1 MLSLTLNPG
10 FVLLAAA
17 LGMLVLPRAARPV
30 LMAGAAIVALWLLL
44 GNEFGAVAAIA
55 QMGLPVI
62 LLEIDELNRVFG
74 LAILIAACAIAIGT
88 QSRVNRYEDA
98 ALLMVMGGAVSAL
111 FLGDYLSF
119 MAAAAVSS
127 LGVALVAFASPT
139 PDAGRAGARSL
150 VWYGLESLVFLLGVA
165 LHLAAGGGQSTLTR
179 LSADSVGSWLILA
192 SLLIRVGAPFAHV
205 WIKDA
210 VAHASPTGAAAI
222 SACSSI
228 LGVYALARFFPAEPI
243 LIPIGC
249 AMIGLGAFYVL
260 AEDDLRR
267 AGAAALSAQCGL
279 CIVLIGIGDP
289 VALAAAEAVA
299 FATVL
304 TFAALQLAVGNL
316 AARIG
321 HGRVS
326 LLAGAGAS
334 APASTFLLLLAALAA
349 SFTPGF
355 VSYAAVALALD
366 ALASWETRLIWAL
379 VLLFGGV
386 AFAGLAVRP
395 FIAAHRAGPA
405 GRDPHHV
412 SYALALSAI
421 LSWFLCLAMGV
432 APNWLFGLLSSQL
445 SFDPL
450 SLDRVGVQL
459 QVLGAAGL
467 AAALLAMPANVGAL
481 PERAWDVDRV
491 YSGPL
496 LALANTL
503 GAWFRRGQ
511 EISGGALRRLSN
523 DALDAM
529 GREVRRMDRPY
540 VSTGFLC
547 WAVIAALVILPLF
560 MS

>member
-1 MLSLTLNPG
+1 MFSLTLNPG

-17 LGMLVLPRAARPV
+17 LGMLVLPRTARPV

-74 LAILIAACAIAIGT
+74 LAILISACAIAIGT
-88 QSRVNRYEDA
+88 QARVNRYEDA

-150 VWYGLESLVFLLGVA
+150 VWYGLEGLVFLLGVA

-179 LSADSVGSWLILA
+179 LSADSAGSWLILA
-192 SLLIRVGAPFAHV
+192 SLLIRVGAPLAHV

-222 SACSSI
+222 SACSGI

-249 AMIGLGAFYVL
+249 AMIGLGALYIL

-267 AGAAALSAQCGL
+267 AGAAALSAQCGVCL
-279 CIVLIGIGDP
+279 VLIGIGDP
-289 VALAAAEAVA
+289 VAVAAAEAVA

-304 TFAALQLAVGNL
+304 TFAALQLAIGNV
-316 AARIG
+316 A
-321 HGRVS
+321 GRVGHARAS
-326 LLAGAGAS
+326 MLAGAGAT
-334 APASTFLLLLAALAA
+334 APASTLLLLLAALAA
-349 SFTPGF
+349 SFSPGF
-355 VSYAAVALALD
+355 ISFAALALALD
-366 ALASWETRLIWAL
+366 ALASWETRLLWAL
-379 VLLFGGV
+379 ILALAGV
-386 AFAGLAVRP
+386 VFAGLAVRP
-395 FIAAHRAGPA
+395 FIMAHRDGTAGQEP
-405 GRDPHHV
+405 RHV
-412 SYALALSAI
+412 SYALPLSAI
-421 LSWFLCLAMGV
+421 VAWFLCLAMGV
-432 APNWLFGLLSSQL
+432 APNWLFGLLSGQL
-445 SFDPL
+445 SFDPF
-450 SLDRVGVQL
+450 SFDRVGVLL

-467 AAALLAMPANVGAL
+467 ATALLAAPTVSAAL
-481 PERAWDVDRV
+481 SERAWDVDRI
-491 YSGPL
+491 YAGPVL
-496 LALANTL
+496 EFANML

-511 EISGGALRRLSN
+511 ELTGGAIRRLSN
-523 DALDAM
+523 DTLDAL
-529 GREVRRMDRPY
+529 GRGVHRMDRPY
-540 VSTGFLC
+540 VSTGVWC
-547 WAVIAALVILPLF
+547 WAIVAAIVTLPLF
-560 MS
+560 IN